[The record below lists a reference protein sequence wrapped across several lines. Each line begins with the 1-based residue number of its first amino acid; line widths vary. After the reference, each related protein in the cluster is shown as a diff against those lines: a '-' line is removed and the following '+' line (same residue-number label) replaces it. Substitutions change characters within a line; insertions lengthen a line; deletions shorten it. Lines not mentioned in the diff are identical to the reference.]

1 MGNYNSRKGSKN
13 SRIGYQQMRSKNGNQ
28 YIRFKGMSICVPG
41 PRVMAKKLKSNAKQP
56 WYKRALQFLR
66 SLM

>member
-1 MGNYNSRKGSKN
+1 MSGYNSRRGSKN
-13 SRIGYQQMRSKNGNQ
+13 SRVGHRQTRYKDGNQ

-41 PRVMAKKLKSNAKQP
+41 PRVMAKKFNMKKQP